1 MAKILSEN
9 AKVRLSR
16 VQGGWGM
23 LKLCGFCLFRD
34 AKHGEEGMSGTRHLI
49 HSCIGLPSQQSK
61 GIPATNAAMLQMC
74 LITED
79 ES

>member
-1 MAKILSEN
+1 M
-9 AKVRLSR
+9 
-16 VQGGWGM
+16 QGAEGWGM

-34 AKHGEEGMSGTRHLI
+34 AKHGEEGMPGTRHLI
-49 HSCIGLPSQQSK
+49 HSCIVLRVPSQYSK

-79 ES
+79 NS